1 MAETQ
6 LELFKTLKM
15 KKQIE
20 DADLG
25 NKMRQLDRAWA
36 DFEDICK
43 IMNLKPIL
51 PDVGITTSIRDNLGF
66 DLANALN
73 KYVIFFEG
81 KKYNGSIP
89 EEAFKELR
97 IIDHY
102 VLHIYQQKAYIETLI
117 ERENKVRKLIDDV
130 LIAEDIQEKE
140 EQIESIK
147 KDLYENNSTVYVEI
161 AILFLSIFNALI
173 HFVKWI

>member
-1 MAETQ
+1 MADKY

-15 KKQIE
+15 KKQTE
-20 DADLG
+20 DADLD
-25 NKMRQLDRAWA
+25 NKMRQLDRAWS
-36 DFEDICK
+36 DFEDTCK
-43 IMNLKPIL
+43 IMNLTPIL
-51 PDVGITTSIRDNLGF
+51 PDIGVTASIRDNLGV

-73 KYVIFFEG
+73 KYVIFFEC

-97 IIDHY
+97 IIDHH
-102 VLHIYQQKAYIETLI
+102 VLHFYQQKACIETLI
-117 ERENKVRKLIDDV
+117 ERENRVRKLIDEV

-140 EQIESIK
+140 EQSEMIK

-161 AILFLSIFNALI
+161 AILFLTIFNILI
-173 HFVKWI
+173 YFVKWI